1 MNRFDVKDS
10 EGTDLL
16 QFFAKGREDYSQ
28 EELTRYYVSGA
39 VFQTSVF
46 VHMKRNYLG
55 WTQEFLANK
64 CGYKIK
70 TISNLENNEMMPP
83 FDRVVRVLYELG
95 YEFEIK
101 ERANNS

>member
-1 MNRFDVKDS
+1 MTRFDVKDS

-16 QFFAKGREDYSQ
+16 QFFAKLREDYSQ

-46 VHMKRNYLG
+46 VHMRRNYLG
-55 WTQEFLANK
+55 WTQEELANK
-64 CGYKIK
+64 CDYKIR
-70 TISNLENNEMMPP
+70 TISALENNEMMPT

-101 ERANNS
+101 ERSKSS